1 MPKEIERK
9 FRVVSEIWR
18 DRVKRSRTL
27 VQAYVADTEKC
38 VVRVRIEDDAR
49 AVFTIKSRGT
59 HLARDEF
66 EYPIPLADAEI
77 LMESRQGAI
86 LHKTRYDV
94 DYDSFVWEIDVYAG
108 ENEGLVIA
116 EVELRSETDEPPIP
130 AFVGAEVTGQTRYY
144 ASELARRPYSEWSPA
159 ERA

>member
-9 FRVVSEIWR
+9 FRVVSEAWR
-18 DRVKRSRTL
+18 DRVKRSRKL

-38 VVRVRIEDDAR
+38 VVRVRIEDDLR
-49 AVFTIKSRGT
+49 AVLTIKSRAT
-59 HLARDEF
+59 HLSRDEF

-77 LMESRQGAI
+77 LMQSRQGAV

-108 ENEGLVIA
+108 ENEGLVLA
-116 EVELRSETDEPPIP
+116 EVELRAEADEPPIP

-144 ASELARRPYSEWSPA
+144 ASELARRPYSQWSPA

>member
-1 MPKEIERK
+1 MP
-9 FRVVSEIWR
+9 FRMSTSAVA
-18 DRVKRSRTL
+18 KRSRTL
-27 VQAYVADTEKC
+27 VQAYIADTEKC

-49 AVFTIKSRGT
+49 GVLTIKSRGT
-59 HLARDEF
+59 HLSRDEF
-66 EYPIPLADAEI
+66 EYPIPVEDARI
-77 LMESRQGAI
+77 LLESRHGAI
-86 LHKTRYDV
+86 LEKTRYDV

-108 ENEGLVIA
+108 ENQGLVIA

-144 ASELARRPYSEWSPA
+144 ASELARRPYSEWSAA

>member
-9 FRVVSEIWR
+9 FRVVSGAWR
-18 DRVKRSRTL
+18 DQAKRSRKL

-49 AVFTIKSRGT
+49 AVLTIKSRGT
-59 HLARDEF
+59 HLSRDEF
-66 EYPIPLADAEI
+66 EYPIPLEDARI
-77 LMESRQGAI
+77 LLESRQGAI
-86 LHKTRYDV
+86 LEKTRYDV

-116 EVELRSETDEPPIP
+116 EVELRSEADEPPIP

-159 ERA
+159 DRA